1 MILAA
6 AVAALLLVKRSDHL
20 NLHFVLRLFY
30 FGVST
35 AAPLLS
41 TTSDQQL
48 LLIIFKIEVSLI
60 LAFFATGDNS
70 IIHFL
75 QQKTIVSSFSAAENI
90 FIIFASG
97 HKLLRRSLS
106 IVPNMLKGW

>member
-1 MILAA
+1 MLVLFWPKGPIILISF
-6 AVAALLLVKRSDHL
+6 LII
-20 NLHFVLRLFY
+20 VLRLFY
-30 FGVST
+30 FGLST
-35 AAPLLS
+35 AVPLLS

-48 LLIIFKIEVSLI
+48 LLMISMIAVFLI

-90 FIIFASG
+90 FIFVASG